1 MEWVR
6 SLIRKAAALFS
17 RGAPSPA
24 ENTAIPAE
32 VPEREKE
39 TLIPETRQAETVSP
53 SRHSGNELKSFE
65 TLQPGERR
73 APIAYSPDP
82 LPTQDRKS
90 RIAAVLGVTWVPD
103 DSGNVILGRDDRFR
117 EQEREVQEVFT
128 RYKGRYGTYVPGTMS
143 LMSGRMMR
151 RMKPKRSESRRSP
164 QCQVITASRCHSISI
179 GLCGPHSLRKTSMK
193 LFPLAR
199 SSSKCASR
207 RAFSPGFGVLI

>member
-73 APIAYSPDP
+73 APIAY
-82 LPTQDRKS
+82 
-90 RIAAVLGVTWVPD
+90 
-103 DSGNVILGRDDRFR
+103 RDDRFR
-117 EQEREVQEVFT
+117 EQEREVQEAFT
-128 RYKGRYGTYVPGTMS
+128 RYKGRYGTYVPGNDEPDVWEDDEEDEAEEVRVQTKSSVSGDNSEQMS
-143 LMSGRMMR
+143 FDFDRPMR
-151 RMKPKRSESRRSP
+151 SA
-164 QCQVITASRCHSISI
+164 Q
-179 GLCGPHSLRKTSMK
+179 
-193 LFPLAR
+193 
-199 SSSKCASR
+199 SSKNINEAV
-207 RAFSPGFGVLI
+207 SPGPQQQ

>member
-73 APIAYSPDP
+73 APIAY
-82 LPTQDRKS
+82 T
-90 RIAAVLGVTWVPD
+90 RIP
-103 DSGNVILGRDDRFR
+103 FR
-117 EQEREVQEVFT
+117 
-128 RYKGRYGTYVPGTMS
+128 
-143 LMSGRMMR
+143 
-151 RMKPKRSESRRSP
+151 
-164 QCQVITASRCHSISI
+164 
-179 GLCGPHSLRKTSMK
+179 LRTGK
-193 LFPLAR
+193 A
-199 SSSKCASR
+199 
-207 RAFSPGFGVLI
+207 G